1 MNKCKF
7 LLTKQRVAM
16 ASKAKYPE
24 IFCYCLH
31 STWIWL
37 CGQGVHSGEKEICI
51 WLLEI
56 LFLWFFSSFNLLSI
70 INKVLESQRET
81 AGKHQTLF
89 PGLAARCILLSK
101 KWRETNIKWIHCK
114 HPGRCL
120 SQEFKTLGVKCHPNF
135 GRWGVEKYFLLRTFN
150 SPASVFSRIILFYL
164 KLYKEE
170 ITTLL
175 LRMPFIKFRKW
186 PASYKKCSHPYALF
200 IPKFVNLLQA
210 FNRLAVCTSTEAVG
224 VSGITAQFH
233 FPLGPFLKRPHFPQK
248 NMYELGESYTLCI
261 FETLGE
267 VKGRYFLQGSVLL
280 LLTSQTKP
288 GCDLGTK
295 KKKKKKEQKVK
306 LLLFLQE
313 SGSGLAQLQPWA
325 PAQAGPPRAWQGRE
339 PGSGIPA
346 GERTASL
353 FRPPRKLNPPWTH
366 WGRPPGVVG
375 TWERAQGF

>member
-1 MNKCKF
+1 M
-7 LLTKQRVAM
+7 
-16 ASKAKYPE
+16 
-24 IFCYCLH
+24 
-31 STWIWL
+31 
-37 CGQGVHSGEKEICI
+37 
-51 WLLEI
+51 
-56 LFLWFFSSFNLLSI
+56 SI

-295 KKKKKKEQKVK
+295 KKKKKGTKSKTFVVSPGK
-306 LLLFLQE
+306 WKWASSAPTLG
-313 SGSGLAQLQPWA
+313 SSPGRSSAGVAGSG
-325 PAQAGPPRAWQGRE
+325 
-339 PGSGIPA
+339 A
-346 GERTASL
+346 GERHPRGRAHGLTISAAPQTEPSLDSLGQASRGSGDL
-353 FRPPRKLNPPWTH
+353 RKSPELLRPWDAR
-366 WGRPPGVVG
+366 
-375 TWERAQGF
+375 QGWR